1 MEPTRVDFG
10 RSPFK
15 LGDELTVD
23 GVACR
28 VIELD
33 ARTGKATLLGQ
44 DGKLRVALPK
54 AEESQV
60 VEGESNRIDVDIGE
74 HNRVRPSEACPYC
87 ASRDVDRANWDEMRL
102 TPEQAKL
109 IEQATLDGAW
119 LLQCRACGK
128 RWAAL
133 KARTMTSKRGATSV
147 SKGAALPGPQP
158 ATNRKLRRRA
168 AKQARDEETA
178 QRLKA
183 RRHGRRL

>member
-1 MEPTRVDFG
+1 MESRVDFG

-28 VIELD
+28 VIDLD
-33 ARTGKATLLGQ
+33 ARTGKATLLGL

-60 VEGESNRIDVDIGE
+60 VEGESNRIDVDVGE

-102 TPEQAKL
+102 TPEQSKL

-119 LLQCRACGK
+119 LLMCRQCGK

-133 KARTMTSKRGATSV
+133 KATRNASGGASV
-147 SKGAALPGPQP
+147 EARLSGRPGP
-158 ATNRKLRRRA
+158 ATNRKLRRKAAALERRA
-168 AKQARDEETA
+168 ET
-178 QRLKA
+178 A
-183 RRHGRRL
+183 RRHGRRS